1 MLKSTLKK
9 VIVSA
14 ALASLLATGAFA
26 SQKHTVAAGDTVSSV
41 AAKYN
46 VTTEAVLSANKMSAD
61 DILNIGKVLIIPAFG
76 RSGNV
81 TNKSRAAMVT
91 VHTNTENVILRKGP
105 SKSSEKAAV
114 LAKFVDC
121 RVIERVNDDWAKVS
135 VGGTTGYIFR
145 DLLSSGPAP
154 EYDSA
159 DSKEKVHE
167 KSAAEKSVSKS
178 RNVVGTALS
187 CRGSR
192 YRRGG
197 TGKGGFDCSGFTS
210 YVFAQHGIKLPRTS
224 AGQSRVGTPVSKSD
238 LQPGDLVFFNTRGRG
253 VSHVAIYIGNGNIV
267 HASSVRTGVKVDS
280 LSSAYYKSR
289 YHSARRVK

>member
-14 ALASLLATGAFA
+14 ALAALLAVSAFA

-61 DILNIGKVLIIPAFG
+61 DILNIGKVLIIPASG

-159 DSKEKVHE
+159 DSKEKVSE
-167 KSAAEKSVSKS
+167 KSAAEKSVSES

-210 YVFAQHGIKLPRTS
+210 YVFAQHGIKLPRLSPKWAPPCPSPIFSPATWCSSTPEAEASPTLPSTS
-224 AGQSRVGTPVSKSD
+224 ATATSSTLQACAPASRWIPFLPPTTNRDITP
-238 LQPGDLVFFNTRGRG
+238 QGE
-253 VSHVAIYIGNGNIV
+253 
-267 HASSVRTGVKVDS
+267 
-280 LSSAYYKSR
+280 
-289 YHSARRVK
+289 